1 MKNCFFN
8 WLTKLTKWGLNF
20 PKLEKTFIKIEN
32 II

>member
-8 WLTKLTKWGLNF
+8 WFTKLTKCGFNF